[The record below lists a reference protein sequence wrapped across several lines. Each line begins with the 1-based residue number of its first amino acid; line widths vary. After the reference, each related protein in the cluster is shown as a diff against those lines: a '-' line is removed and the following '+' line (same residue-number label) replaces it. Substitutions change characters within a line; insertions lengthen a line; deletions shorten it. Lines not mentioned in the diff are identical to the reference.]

1 MLCPAFAAAQ
11 ARKAGHGLADELAL
25 LTVHG
30 VLHLLG
36 YDHAEP
42 EQEREMFGLQNALL
56 ADWRSARHEAA
67 TREAQRRTTRGCSA
81 RSGSKTPEPRE
92 PMNPVALIVIAALLV
107 PLAGLFA
114 AADAALNSVSRARV
128 EALVREGR
136 AGARAL
142 AAVVADRPRHV
153 NLLLLLRLVA
163 ETAATVLL
171 TVALARMIAPV
182 WAGILTAG
190 AIMVVVSYVLIGVG
204 PRTLGRQHP
213 YELGIAIAAPVRA
226 LATLLG
232 PLTKLLILVGNA
244 VTPGKGFRQGPFSSE
259 VELRELVDMAST
271 SGVVDETERQM
282 IHSVFELGDTLVR
295 EVMVPRPDVV
305 WVERDVAVDKVLRLA
320 LRSGYSRLPVLGE
333 NIDDVIGVA
342 YLKDLVRA
350 RSEQAGP
357 DDAEAVLTAVMR
369 PAVYVP
375 DSKRIDELL
384 KEMQRTRN
392 HMAIV
397 VDEYGGTAGVVT
409 IEDILEE
416 IVGEITDEYDPDAVP
431 DVQRLDDGR
440 VRVAARLP
448 VEDLGAW
455 TSCSRRRPAA
465 TTTGPV
471 DALRAVLEEADVDT
485 VGGLLAQQLGR
496 VPLPGAEVEVAGLHL
511 LAEGGK
517 DARGRVR
524 ITTVLIT
531 PSHENGA
538 DASARSVVRRCTER
552 RVRSVR
558 GRAPRRRRGSGRDDA
573 AGALAGRAEENDVRP
588 R

>member
-1 MLCPAFAAAQ
+1 
-11 ARKAGHGLADELAL
+11 
-25 LTVHG
+25 
-30 VLHLLG
+30 
-36 YDHAEP
+36 
-42 EQEREMFGLQNALL
+42 
-56 ADWRSARHEAA
+56 
-67 TREAQRRTTRGCSA
+67 
-81 RSGSKTPEPRE
+81 
-92 PMNPVALIVIAALLV
+92 MNPVALIVLAALLT

-128 EALVREGR
+128 DTLVREGR
-136 AGARAL
+136 TGARAL
-142 AAVVADRPRHV
+142 AAVLADRPRHV

-171 TVALARMIAPV
+171 TVALARMIQPV
-182 WAGILTAG
+182 WAGVLTAAG
-190 AIMVVVSYVLIGVG
+190 IMVVVSYVFIGVG

-213 YELGIAIAAPVRA
+213 YDLGVAMAAPVRA

-232 PLTKLLILVGNA
+232 PLTKLLILIGNA
-244 VTPGKGFRQGPFSSE
+244 LTPGKGFRQGPFSSE

-271 SGVVDETERQM
+271 SGVVDETERKM

-305 WVERDVAVDKVLRLA
+305 WVERDTTVDKVLRLA

-350 RSEQAGP
+350 QSDETRP
-357 DDAEAVLTAVMR
+357 DGTTQPDRPAAKLVDVMR
-369 PAVYVP
+369 VAVYVP

-416 IVGEITDEYDPDAVP
+416 IVGEITDEYDAEEIP
-431 DVQRLDDGR
+431 DVARLDDGR
-440 VRVAARLP
+440 LRVAARLP
-448 VEDLGAW
+448 VEDLEQLFPDDYADYEADEGVGA
-455 TSCSRRRPAA
+455 
-465 TTTGPV
+465 
-471 DALRAVLEEADVDT
+471 ALRAVLVDADVDT
-485 VGGLLAQQLGR
+485 VGGLLAHQLGR
-496 VPLPGAEVEVAGLHL
+496 VPLPGSEVEVAGLHL
-511 LAEGGK
+511 RAEGGK

-524 ITTVLIT
+524 ITTVLVT
-531 PSHENGA
+531 PPPDERAEAAAAEDRANDGSDAPEAVFARFDPAPGETPDPPNG
-538 DASARSVVRRCTER
+538 RS
-552 RVRSVR
+552 
-558 GRAPRRRRGSGRDDA
+558 PH
-573 AGALAGRAEENDVRP
+573 GAHDGTGVLAGRREETDVRP
-588 R
+588 G

>member
-1 MLCPAFAAAQ
+1 M
-11 ARKAGHGLADELAL
+11 
-25 LTVHG
+25 
-30 VLHLLG
+30 
-36 YDHAEP
+36 
-42 EQEREMFGLQNALL
+42 
-56 ADWRSARHEAA
+56 S
-67 TREAQRRTTRGCSA
+67 
-81 RSGSKTPEPRE
+81 
-92 PMNPVALIVIAALLV
+92 PVALIIIAALLV

-171 TVALARMIAPV
+171 TVALARLITPV

-213 YELGIAIAAPVRA
+213 YELGVAIAAPIRA

-232 PLTKLLILVGNA
+232 PLTKLLILIGNA

-271 SGVVDETERQM
+271 SGVVDETERKM

-305 WVERDVAVDKVLRLA
+305 WVERDTSVDKVLRLA

-350 RSEQAGP
+350 QSEQAQNGDP
-357 DDAEAVLTAVMR
+357 AAVLTAVMR
-369 PAVYVP
+369 PAVFVP

-416 IVGEITDEYDPDAVP
+416 IVGEITDEYDADEVP
-431 DVQRLDDGR
+431 DVARLDDGR
-440 VRVAARLP
+440 LRVAARLP
-448 VEDLGAW
+448 VEDLQELDGLFPEGGDYDEG
-455 TSCSRRRPAA
+455 PAA
-465 TTTGPV
+465 E
-471 DALRAVLEEADVDT
+471 LRAVLEEADVDT

-496 VPLPGAEVEVAGLHL
+496 VPLPGAEVGVAGLHL

-531 PSHENGA
+531 PVHDVDGGDESD
-538 DASARSVVRRCTER
+538 DASGAPDAAFAPSDPIDERDTHTNGLSTGSTRDDTAGAYAGRLEDDDVRR
-552 RVRSVR
+552 
-558 GRAPRRRRGSGRDDA
+558 G
-573 AGALAGRAEENDVRP
+573 
-588 R
+588 

>member
-1 MLCPAFAAAQ
+1 M
-11 ARKAGHGLADELAL
+11 
-25 LTVHG
+25 
-30 VLHLLG
+30 
-36 YDHAEP
+36 
-42 EQEREMFGLQNALL
+42 
-56 ADWRSARHEAA
+56 S
-67 TREAQRRTTRGCSA
+67 
-81 RSGSKTPEPRE
+81 
-92 PMNPVALIVIAALLV
+92 PVALIIIAALLV

-171 TVALARMIAPV
+171 TVALARTITPV

-213 YELGIAIAAPVRA
+213 YELGVAIAAPIRA

-232 PLTKLLILVGNA
+232 PLTKLLILIGNA

-271 SGVVDETERQM
+271 SGVVDETERKM

-305 WVERDVAVDKVLRLA
+305 WVERDTSVDKVLRLA

-342 YLKDLVRA
+342 YLKDLVGA
-350 RSEQAGP
+350 QNGQTQSEQAQNGDP
-357 DDAEAVLTAVMR
+357 AAVLTAVMR
-369 PAVYVP
+369 PAVFVP

-416 IVGEITDEYDPDAVP
+416 IVGEITDEYDADEVP
-431 DVQRLDDGR
+431 DVARLDDGR
-440 VRVAARLP
+440 LRVAARLP
-448 VEDLGAW
+448 VEDLQELDGLFPEGGDYDEG
-455 TSCSRRRPAA
+455 PAA
-465 TTTGPV
+465 E
-471 DALRAVLEEADVDT
+471 LRAVLEEADVDT

-496 VPLPGAEVEVAGLHL
+496 VPLPGAEVGVAGLHL

-531 PSHENGA
+531 PVHDVDGGDESDDAPDAAFAPSDPIDERDTHTNG
-538 DASARSVVRRCTER
+538 RSTGSTRDDTAGAYAGRLEDDDVRR
-552 RVRSVR
+552 
-558 GRAPRRRRGSGRDDA
+558 G
-573 AGALAGRAEENDVRP
+573 
-588 R
+588 

>member
-1 MLCPAFAAAQ
+1 
-11 ARKAGHGLADELAL
+11 
-25 LTVHG
+25 
-30 VLHLLG
+30 
-36 YDHAEP
+36 
-42 EQEREMFGLQNALL
+42 
-56 ADWRSARHEAA
+56 
-67 TREAQRRTTRGCSA
+67 
-81 RSGSKTPEPRE
+81 
-92 PMNPVALIVIAALLV
+92 MNPVTLIVIAALLV

-128 EALVREGR
+128 DTLVREGR
-136 AGARAL
+136 TGSRAL

-171 TVALARMIAPV
+171 TVALAALISPV
-182 WAGILTAG
+182 WAGVLTAG
-190 AIMVVVSYVLIGVG
+190 AIMVVVSYVFIGVG

-213 YELGIAIAAPVRA
+213 YELGVAIAAPVRA

-232 PLTKLLILVGNA
+232 PLTRLLILLGNA
-244 VTPGKGFRQGPFSSE
+244 LTPGKGFRQGPFSSE

-271 SGVVDETERQM
+271 SGVVDEDERKM

-305 WVERDVAVDKVLRLA
+305 WVERDTAVEKVLRLA

-333 NIDDVIGVA
+333 NIDDVVGVA

-350 RSEQAGP
+350 QSDSAQTGPAGP
-357 DDAEAVLTAVMR
+357 DAPATVLTAVMR
-369 PAVYVP
+369 PAVFVP

-416 IVGEITDEYDPDAVP
+416 IVGEITDEYDAEEIP
-431 DVQRLDDGR
+431 DVARLDDGR
-440 VRVAARLP
+440 LRVAARLP
-448 VEDLGAW
+448 VEDLEQLFPDDYADYEADEGVGA
-455 TSCSRRRPAA
+455 
-465 TTTGPV
+465 
-471 DALRAVLEEADVDT
+471 ALRAVLEDADVDT
-485 VGGLLAQQLGR
+485 VGGLLAHQLGR
-496 VPLPGAEVEVAGLHL
+496 VPLPGSEVDVAGLHL

-524 ITTVLIT
+524 ITTVLVT
-531 PSHENGA
+531 PPPDDTGATAGNGA
-538 DASARSVVRRCTER
+538 GAASGVSDVSDVLDAALGTDDARAGADEYAN
-552 RVRSVR
+552 
-558 GRAPRRRRGSGRDDA
+558 GRPAGATRHDGSGTPADR
-573 AGALAGRAEENDVRP
+573 REETDVRP
-588 R
+588 G

>member
-1 MLCPAFAAAQ
+1 
-11 ARKAGHGLADELAL
+11 
-25 LTVHG
+25 
-30 VLHLLG
+30 
-36 YDHAEP
+36 
-42 EQEREMFGLQNALL
+42 
-56 ADWRSARHEAA
+56 
-67 TREAQRRTTRGCSA
+67 
-81 RSGSKTPEPRE
+81 
-92 PMNPVALIVIAALLV
+92 MNPAALIVIAALLV

-128 EALVREGR
+128 ETLVREGR

-142 AAVVADRPRHV
+142 AAVLADRPRHV

-171 TVALARMIAPV
+171 TVALARLITPV
-182 WAGILTAG
+182 SAGILSAG
-190 AIMVVVSYVLIGVG
+190 AIMVVVSYVFIGVG

-213 YELGIAIAAPVRA
+213 YELSVAIAAPVRA

-232 PLTKLLILVGNA
+232 PLTKLLILIGNA

-271 SGVVDETERQM
+271 SGVVDEDERKM

-305 WVERDVAVDKVLRLA
+305 WVERDTAVDKVLRLA

-350 RSEQAGP
+350 QAEQP
-357 DDAEAVLTAVMR
+357 DAVLTAVMR
-369 PAVYVP
+369 PAVFVP

-416 IVGEITDEYDPDAVP
+416 IVGEITDEYDSEELP
-431 DVQRLDDGR
+431 DVARLDDGR
-440 VRVAARLP
+440 LRVAARLP
-448 VEDLGAW
+448 VEDLQELDGLFPEGGEFDE
-455 TSCSRRRPAA
+455 SPAA
-465 TTTGPV
+465 Q
-471 DALRAVLEEADVDT
+471 LWAVLEEADVDT

-496 VPLPGAEVEVAGLHL
+496 VPLPGAEVDVAGLHL

-531 PSHENGA
+531 PVHGDADGDAEDGVNATS
-538 DASARSVVRRCTER
+538 DASD
-552 RVRSVR
+552 
-558 GRAPRRRRGSGRDDA
+558 APNAALAPSDDHANGHPATSTRDDA
-573 AGALAGRAEENDVRP
+573 AGAYAGRREEDDVR
-588 R
+588 RG